1 RARDHALRPAGGGQ
15 GPHRG
20 ATRERLPA
28 ALRGRRRRPA
38 RRRGRPPDDPVPPR
52 RRRGRARVRRDRRL
66 RRLPRD
72 LPPVAARRR
81 ADRLRAGVP
90 ARLARDP
97 GRGRAVDRGAHL
109 LPLRP
114 RLRVAQHAL
123 AGGQPPLPA
132 GRPRRGHRRLA
143 RRAHLGR
150 APAPLRHRGRV
161 DAAERA
167 DAREGHH
174 AHAQRRRRADAARAP
189 LPGGRRGTHRPAD
202 RRQGPE
208 PCGVRRALPR
218 RRARRVVP
226 QRRRLEAA
234 GVHGDV
240 PAPGVARAA
249 LLAVDDLDAA
259 PPAARP
265 RRLRAPAA
273 ARPARVRLLLRGGG
287 RVAGR
292 ELRRLGTIADTVP
305 RVSEAVYI
313 LDAVR
318 RPTGRHGGALS
329 AVRPDD
335 LAALVIERLVARHPE
350 LDPAR
355 IDDVYFGNGNGAG
368 EENRNVARMA
378 SLLAG
383 LPTSVPGAT
392 VNRLCGSGM
401 EAAIDASRAI
411 AAGDASLC
419 IAGGVESMSRAP
431 WVVQKPERGF
441 ARGHETMH
449 STTLGWRMVNPRMPG
464 QWTVSLGEGAELL
477 ADRYS
482 ISREAQDAF
491 AVRSHQRAHA
501 AWERG
506 AFADEVV
513 PVPDVELDRDEGIR
527 PD

>member
-1 RARDHALRPAGGGQ
+1 M
-15 GPHRG
+15 
-20 ATRERLPA
+20 
-28 ALRGRRRRPA
+28 
-38 RRRGRPPDDPVPPR
+38 
-52 RRRGRARVRRDRRL
+52 
-66 RRLPRD
+66 
-72 LPPVAARRR
+72 
-81 ADRLRAGVP
+81 
-90 ARLARDP
+90 
-97 GRGRAVDRGAHL
+97 
-109 LPLRP
+109 
-114 RLRVAQHAL
+114 
-123 AGGQPPLPA
+123 
-132 GRPRRGHRRLA
+132 
-143 RRAHLGR
+143 
-150 APAPLRHRGRV
+150 
-161 DAAERA
+161 
-167 DAREGHH
+167 
-174 AHAQRRRRADAARAP
+174 
-189 LPGGRRGTHRPAD
+189 
-202 RRQGPE
+202 
-208 PCGVRRALPR
+208 
-218 RRARRVVP
+218 
-226 QRRRLEAA
+226 
-234 GVHGDV
+234 
-240 PAPGVARAA
+240 
-249 LLAVDDLDAA
+249 
-259 PPAARP
+259 
-265 RRLRAPAA
+265 
-273 ARPARVRLLLRGGG
+273 
-287 RVAGR
+287 
-292 ELRRLGTIADTVP
+292 
-305 RVSEAVYI
+305 SEAVYI

-318 RPTGRHGGALS
+318 TPTGRHGGALS

-527 PD
+527 PDTSVEKLAKLRPSFRPDGTVTAGNASPLNDGAAAVLLGDEAGARAAGSEPLARIAARATSAVEPHLYGIGPVEAANRALERAGIGWGDLEVVELNEAFAAQSLACLADWPELDREIVNPNGGAIALGHPIGCSGARLLTTLVHELRRRGGGWGLATMCIGVGQGIATVVEA

>member
-1 RARDHALRPAGGGQ
+1 M
-15 GPHRG
+15 
-20 ATRERLPA
+20 
-28 ALRGRRRRPA
+28 
-38 RRRGRPPDDPVPPR
+38 
-52 RRRGRARVRRDRRL
+52 
-66 RRLPRD
+66 
-72 LPPVAARRR
+72 
-81 ADRLRAGVP
+81 
-90 ARLARDP
+90 
-97 GRGRAVDRGAHL
+97 
-109 LPLRP
+109 
-114 RLRVAQHAL
+114 
-123 AGGQPPLPA
+123 
-132 GRPRRGHRRLA
+132 
-143 RRAHLGR
+143 
-150 APAPLRHRGRV
+150 
-161 DAAERA
+161 
-167 DAREGHH
+167 
-174 AHAQRRRRADAARAP
+174 
-189 LPGGRRGTHRPAD
+189 
-202 RRQGPE
+202 
-208 PCGVRRALPR
+208 
-218 RRARRVVP
+218 
-226 QRRRLEAA
+226 
-234 GVHGDV
+234 
-240 PAPGVARAA
+240 
-249 LLAVDDLDAA
+249 LDAYIYDG
-259 PPAARP
+259 
-265 RRLRAPAA
+265 LRSP
-273 ARPARVRLLLRGGG
+273 
-287 RVAGR
+287 
-292 ELRRLGTIADTVP
+292 I
-305 RVSEAVYI
+305 
-313 LDAVR
+313 
-318 RPTGRHGGALS
+318 GRHAGKLS
-329 AVRPDD
+329 PVRPDD

-482 ISREAQDAF
+482 ISREEQDAF

-527 PD
+527 PDTSVEKLAKLRPSFRPDGTVTAGNASPLNDGAAAVLLGDEAGARAAGSDPLARIAARATSAVEPHLYGIGPVGAANRALERAGIGWGDLEVVELNEAFAAQSLACLADWPELDREIVNPNGGAIALGHPIGCSGARLLTTLVHELRRRGGGWGLATMCIGVGQGIATVVEA